1 MSAGISRLHAL
12 AAAQGPPDPA
22 PLALPRGDAHR
33 LPGDHLGPHRP
44 GSVARP
50 GQADGRDRQRAAR
63 RADEL
68 LGRRPASRRRAVR
81 QRALQVRQAGG
92 GQDARGGG
100 RQGALRRGPRRAR
113 RAPGRDEEA
122 PGRDQLAG
130 TTPPTVEVLYNGDD
144 PIRAQLAESTIKSR
158 LADANKALSDKLTQ
172 LAAQYLRIL
181 LKGGDFSIL
190 GQKFD
195 VLGLERSKTSLEQT
209 LSTLPPDSQQA
220 RNVKQVIDFAQI
232 AIENLGLS
240 DKVLAAVGQPLAV
253 KRTVI
258 AGHRTT
264 LDAFAVAVSVTVS
277 LMFVTVL
284 LASGML
290 ALEREE
296 HAFGRLVR
304 GLVSRLA
311 LLGEKV
317 ALAAACAFV
326 VTLVMLCGIGIFVTL
341 DWGRFAL
348 WLAALA
354 GGAVAF
360 GALGVAIGALAREV
374 RAASLLAFL
383 LTLPI
388 AFLALVPAGTVATWL
403 YDVIRGVSAL
413 FPFRPALQAV
423 DAALNGAQPGLGQTL
438 AHLAVLAV
446 AYLALA
452 RVALARFQ

>member
-1 MSAGISRLHAL
+1 MRWLLLKDLQILRRSPLLVVMLIAYPVIISILIGLALSRGPDKPKVAIVNELPAGQTSFSVGNQRLDVAQFARELFKSVKPVQVDTRAEAIDKVKSGEVLGAL
-12 AAAQGPPDPA
+12 VVPPDA
-22 PLALPRGDAHR
+22 TKKL
-33 LPGDHLGPHRP
+33 
-44 GSVARP
+44 
-50 GQADGRDRQRAAR
+50 
-63 RADEL
+63 
-68 LGRRPASRRRAVR
+68 
-81 QRALQVRQAGG
+81 
-92 GQDARGGG
+92 QDAIN
-100 RQGALRRGPRRAR
+100 
-113 RAPGRDEEA
+113 
-122 PGRDQLAG
+122 LAG
-130 TTPPTVEVLYNGDD
+130 TAPPTVEVLYNADD

-158 LADANKALSDKLTQ
+158 LSDANKALSDKLTE
-172 LAAQYLRIL
+172 LAGQYLRIL

-190 GQKFD
+190 GSKFD
-195 VLGLERSKTSLEQT
+195 VLGLERSKAELERT
-209 LSTLPPDSQQA
+209 LATLPPGSEQA
-220 RNVKQVIDFAQI
+220 RSVKRVIDFAQI
-232 AIENLGLS
+232 AIDNLGLS

-258 AGHRTT
+258 AGNRTS

-317 ALAAACAFV
+317 ALAATCAFA
-326 VTLVMLCGIGIFVTL
+326 VTLVMLCGIGIFVAL

-348 WLAALA
+348 WLVALA
-354 GGAVAF
+354 GGAIGF

-383 LTLPI
+383 LTLPV

-403 YDVIRGVSAL
+403 YDVIRAISAL

-423 DAALNGAQPGLGQTL
+423 DAALNDAEPGMAPTL
-438 AHLAVLAV
+438 AHLAVLAA

-452 RVALARFQ
+452 RVALARFR

>member
-1 MSAGISRLHAL
+1 MRWLLLKDLRILRRSPFLVAMLVAYPVIIAVLIGLALSRGPDKPRVAIVNELPAGQTSFSVGNQQLDVTRFAKELFKSVQPVQVATRAQAVEKVRSGQVL
-12 AAAQGPPDPA
+12 AALIVPS
-22 PLALPRGDAHR
+22 DATR
-33 LPGDHLGPHRP
+33 KL
-44 GSVARP
+44 
-50 GQADGRDRQRAAR
+50 
-63 RADEL
+63 
-68 LGRRPASRRRAVR
+68 
-81 QRALQVRQAGG
+81 
-92 GQDARGGG
+92 QDAIN
-100 RQGALRRGPRRAR
+100 
-113 RAPGRDEEA
+113 
-122 PGRDQLAG
+122 LAG
-130 TTPPTVEVLYNGDD
+130 TTPPTVEVLYNADD
-144 PIRAQLAESTIKSR
+144 PIRAQLAESTIKAR

-172 LAAQYLRIL
+172 LAARYLGVL
-181 LKGGDFSIL
+181 LKGGQFSLL

-195 VLGLERSKTSLEQT
+195 VLGLVRSKAALERT
-209 LSTLPPDSQQA
+209 LRTLPPNSEQA
-220 RNVKQVIDFAQI
+220 RNVQQVIDFAQI

-258 AGHRTT
+258 AGHRTP
-264 LDAFAVAVSVTVS
+264 LDAFAVSVSVTVS
-277 LMFVTVL
+277 LMFITVL

-296 HAFGRLVR
+296 HTYGRLVR

-317 ALAAACAFV
+317 LLAATCAFA
-326 VTLVMLCGIGIFVTL
+326 VTLVMLCAIGIFVHL
-341 DWGRFAL
+341 DWGRFAF

-354 GGAVAF
+354 GGAVGF

-383 LTLPI
+383 LTLPM
-388 AFLALVPAGTVATWL
+388 AFLALVPAGTVAVWL
-403 YDVIRGVSAL
+403 YDVIRAVSAL

-423 DAALNGAQPGLGQTL
+423 DAALNDARPGLGPTL

-452 RVALARFQ
+452 RVALARFR